1 MLVYPDVQLLTIAHV
16 RKTLGGSVN
25 SRIERTIPHT
35 RIAKV
40 GGRDPNISHT
50 IAMIV
55 YQCYAADEYS
65 ASLQCRKVEQVLRDL
80 RNTRVETPVES
91 GWLTFM
97 ESVGDPTLLN
107 DPDRPDWWRYQ
118 GSANIGARIINIP

>member
-1 MLVYPDVQLLTIAHV
+1 MLIYPDVQLLAIAHV
-16 RKTLGGSVN
+16 RSVLGGSVN

-40 GGRDPNISHT
+40 GGRDSNLSHT

-65 ASLQCRKVEQVLRDL
+65 ASLACRKVEQVLRDL
-80 RNTRVETPVES
+80 RNTFVEGGRES
-91 GWLTFM
+91 GHLTFM
-97 ESVGDPTLLN
+97 EAVGDPTMLN

-118 GSANIGARIINIP
+118 GSANIGARIIEIS